1 MLIRSSHSNL
11 SSKVSDVDLIFIT
24 SHLFILYVSQWS
36 PYNKSGLTRIFYS
49 LILVYCW
56 RSFSIW
62 VNTSLA
68 LTLLSQKSCVPPP
81 NSQKLWLPQIHK
93 FVNVLFPLPLSLSP
107 HYLFKNSF
115 VSTITMQ
122 LQMLLYFLCLLEW
135 SQPYKNIDVINV
147 LIVCL
152 FIVRAWAGF

>member
-93 FVNVLFPLPLSLSP
+93 FVNVLFPLPIHSHSIIYSRIHLYQQSP
-107 HYLFKNSF
+107 CNCRCWFIFFAFWNG
-115 VSTITMQ
+115 VSHTKILM
-122 LQMLLYFLCLLEW
+122 
-135 SQPYKNIDVINV
+135 
-147 LIVCL
+147 
-152 FIVRAWAGF
+152 

>member
-68 LTLLSQKSCVPPP
+68 LTPLLQMSCVPPP
-81 NSQKLWLPQIHK
+81 FLETVAPPDTQICQR
-93 FVNVLFPLPLSLSP
+93 PLSLAHSLSP

-122 LQMLLYFLCLLEW
+122 LQMLVYFLCLLEW